1 MIEYIY
7 SLITIAL
14 IWTILAQSYNLSFGL
29 TGLFNLGHI
38 IFYGIG
44 AYSAAILNTRYGIGF
59 GPNLLIS
66 AAVAGAAASIFG
78 LLTLRLRGHYLAI
91 ATLGAAMIAQ
101 VVALNWMSLTRGP
114 LGIRGIDEP
123 SLFGI
128 PFIGDTLS
136 HVLLYGAIAALLL
149 FLLWRLFHSP
159 WGRLLRA
166 IRDDETAAQAVGKNV
181 FAAKLWS
188 LVLSAA
194 FAGVAGALYTH
205 YRVFLDPTIFSL
217 QDIILL
223 ILIVVVGGR
232 GKFWGVAAGAAFII
246 VLGEVPRF
254 LDFPDTMIG
263 AARNLTYAALLMI
276 TMFWRPNGIFSPS
289 KGFKPLV
296 LIDSAGEHA
305 LSVSI
310 TKK

>member
-44 AYSAAILNTRYGIGF
+44 AYAAAILNTRYGIGF
-59 GPNLLIS
+59 GPNILLS
-66 AAVAGAAASIFG
+66 AVIAGAAASIFG

-114 LGIRGIDEP
+114 LGIRGIDEV
-123 SLFGI
+123 SLFGVS
-128 PFIGDTLS
+128 FIGDTLS
-136 HVLLYGAIAALLL
+136 HVLLYVIIAGIIM
-149 FLLWRLFHSP
+149 FLLWKLFHSP

-181 FAAKLWS
+181 FVAKLWA

-205 YRVFLDPTIFSL
+205 YRLFLDPSIFAL
-217 QDIILL
+217 PEIILL
-223 ILIVVVGGR
+223 ILIVIVGGR
-232 GKFWGVAAGAAFII
+232 GKFWGVIGGAALII
-246 VLGEVPRF
+246 LLGEIPRF
-254 LDFPDTMIG
+254 LDFPDAIIG
-263 AARNLTYAALLMI
+263 AARNITYAALLMA
-276 TMFWRPNGIFSPS
+276 TMFWRPNGIFSS
-289 KGFKPLV
+289 CKGFKPLV
-296 LIDSAGEHA
+296 SQSSAT
-305 LSVSI
+305 

>member
-29 TGLFNLGHI
+29 AGLFNLGHI

-44 AYSAAILNTRYGIGF
+44 AYAAAILNTRYGIGF

-66 AAVAGAAASIFG
+66 AAIAGASASIFG

-114 LGIRGIDEP
+114 LGIRGIEEP
-123 SLFGI
+123 TLFGI
-128 PFIGDTLS
+128 PFIGDTFT
-136 HVLLYGAIAALLL
+136 HVLLYGAITAFVL
-149 FLLWRLFHSP
+149 FLLWKLFHSP

-181 FAAKLWS
+181 FTAKLWA
-188 LVLSAA
+188 LILSAA
-194 FAGVAGALYTH
+194 FAGVAGAMYTH
-205 YRVFLDPTIFSL
+205 YRLFLDPSVFSL
-217 QDIILL
+217 QEIILL
-223 ILIVVVGGR
+223 ILLVVIGGR
-232 GKFWGVAAGAAFII
+232 GKYWGVIAGTALII

-254 LDFPDTMIG
+254 LSFPETMLG
-263 AARNLTYAALLMI
+263 AARNLTYAALLMG
-276 TMFWRPNGIFSPS
+276 TMFWRPNGIFSP
-289 KGFKPLV
+289 KGV
-296 LIDSAGEHA
+296 
-305 LSVSI
+305 
-310 TKK
+310 TKN

>member
-29 TGLFNLGHI
+29 AGLFNLGHV

-44 AYSAAILNTRYGIGF
+44 AYAAAILNTRYGIGF
-59 GPNLLIS
+59 GPNILFS
-66 AAVAGAAASIFG
+66 AVIAGAAASIFG

-114 LGIRGIDEP
+114 LGIRGIDEV
-123 SLFGI
+123 SLFGAS
-128 PFIGDTLS
+128 FIGDTLP
-136 HVLLYGAIAALLL
+136 HVLLYICITGIVL
-149 FLLWRLFHSP
+149 FLLWKLFHSP

-166 IRDDETAAQAVGKNV
+166 IRDDETAVQAVGKNV
-181 FAAKLWS
+181 FVAKLWA

-205 YRVFLDPTIFSL
+205 YRLFLDPSIFAL
-217 QDIILL
+217 PEIILL
-223 ILIVVVGGR
+223 ILIVIVGGR
-232 GKFWGVAAGAAFII
+232 GKYWGVIGGAVLII
-246 VLGEVPRF
+246 LIGEVPRF
-254 LDFPDTMIG
+254 LDFPDAMIG
-263 AARNLTYAALLMI
+263 AARNITYAALLMA
-276 TMFWRPNGIFSPS
+276 TMFWRPNGIFSSERASQKNNLPIS
-289 KGFKPLV
+289 
-296 LIDSAGEHA
+296 
-305 LSVSI
+305 
-310 TKK
+310 